1 VSNAQEYENYLPDY
15 LRGQCTPIFDT
26 VDIAAAAQ
34 AATINFFSH
43 DVASNGRWVTNLV
56 EKNKIT
62 GPGNFI
68 VVAMRFVPIGIT
80 IADLQK
86 WYESYCL
93 RLIRGN
99 SEIAELEAPPEF
111 WPGGAGIH
119 HATGAALWVNNG
131 VPDPR
136 AVASLGRYTI
146 KLTAGDHF
154 SVRLEGTTITPAAAH
169 KLRVYLDGIYE
180 KGIPT

>member
-1 VSNAQEYENYLPDY
+1 MNNQEYENYLPDY
-15 LRGQCTPIFDT
+15 LRGQVTPIYDT
-26 VDIAAAAQ
+26 VDIAASAQ
-34 AATINFFSH
+34 PAIIQFFAH
-43 DVASNGRWVTNLV
+43 DVATHGRHVTNLV

-62 GPGNFI
+62 GPGNFHT
-68 VVAMRFVPIGIT
+68 VAMRFFPIGIS

-99 SEIAELEAPPEF
+99 AEIAEIEAPPEF
-111 WPGGAGIH
+111 WPGGAGATQST
-119 HATGAALWVNNG
+119 ATGVWVNNG
-131 VPDPR
+131 IPDPR
-136 AVASLGRYTI
+136 AIASLGRYVI

-154 SVRLEGTTITPAAAH
+154 SVRLEGVTITPAAAH
-169 KLRVYLDGIYE
+169 KIRVYLDGVYE